1 MATWRA
7 EVFVNSRV
15 GRVNTEVEAA
25 TYSGAKEQ
33 IYAKHGNVQQIVN
46 LRQVSS
52 RNLSSGSDSG
62 DMSGTVA
69 LVGLIAAAW
78 AFFTFTPW
86 ILMGLGGA
94 VGTWVG
100 EKVTGQSIADFGE
113 NGSEDDSG
121 YTKAGITLALA
132 LILGG
137 VGFVKGDEI
146 KKGFDAPDS
155 PAQVKPANSKSQ

>member
-15 GRVNTEVEAA
+15 GRINTEVEAS
-25 TYSGAKEQ
+25 TFSGAKEQ
-33 IYAKHGNVQQIVN
+33 IYAKHGDVQQIVN
-46 LRQVSS
+46 LREVRSGGSS
-52 RNLSSGSDSG
+52 SSDGGSG
-62 DMSGTVA
+62 DGGGALALIGLVVA
-69 LVGLIAAAW
+69 GW

-94 VGTWVG
+94 TGTWIG
-100 EKVTGQSIADFGE
+100 QKVTGQTIEEYNERD
-113 NGSEDDSG
+113 DDSG
-121 YTKAGITLALA
+121 HSKAAIVLALA

-146 KKGFDAPDS
+146 KRGFDAPDA
-155 PAQVKPANSKSQ
+155 PAQVQQSNK